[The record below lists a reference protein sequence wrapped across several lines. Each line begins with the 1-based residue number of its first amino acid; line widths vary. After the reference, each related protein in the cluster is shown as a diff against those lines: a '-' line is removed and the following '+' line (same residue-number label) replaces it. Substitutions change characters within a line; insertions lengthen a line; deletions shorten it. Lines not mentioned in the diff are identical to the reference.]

1 MDPRSGSAPEAAP
14 SVLIVVDP
22 NSGLPVYRQIM
33 DQIRFHIA
41 SGLLNPGDELPST
54 RALSEKLG
62 VNPMTVSKTYSLLE
76 REGVLERRAGL
87 PLIVSDMSTRM
98 VEREGILQLEAMLE
112 PAVLAARQLGLTPLR
127 AMGIFRRLLED
138 NDK

>member
-1 MDPRSGSAPEAAP
+1 
-14 SVLIVVDP
+14 
-22 NSGLPVYRQIM
+22 M

-62 VNPMTVSKTYSLLE
+62 VNPMTISKTYSLLE
-76 REGVLERRAGL
+76 KEGVLERRAGL